1 MGEFIWRGEVKEQR
15 RGRFTLSL
23 WSLYVF
29 VSFAAA
35 DDSSDHVSTLC
46 LGPAEQRHDCI
57 ILVWNTI

>member
-1 MGEFIWRGEVKEQR
+1 MKR
-15 RGRFTLSL
+15 RGKKHSRCTRF
-23 WSLYVF
+23 YVPLELGF
-29 VSFAAA
+29 YMSTSFAVA